1 MLYHTLKSMIKM
13 KQYISSPIIALI
25 GITGV
30 EIIPN
35 TLQIESEQIEQIVT
49 ILVQIIIG
57 IGALVSMY
65 KKSKN
70 NNN

>member
-1 MLYHTLKSMIKM
+1 MIKM

-35 TLQIESEQIEQIVT
+35 TLQIESDQIEQIVT

-57 IGALVSMY
+57 IGALISMY